1 MKMINNSNEERDNV
15 SRRDFLQGAV
25 QAVGVMVASP
35 SLNGKTNQTM
45 TNKYGLYGKL
55 QAQAGKG
62 KELGEILLR
71 AAKLM
76 EKAKGCILYL
86 VNKTADNPD
95 GIYIIEVW
103 DSKEDHD
110 NSLKLPGVRELI
122 TQAMPI
128 LDGKPEGI
136 TLEVLGGKGLG

>member
-1 MKMINNSNEERDNV
+1 MIDNSNEERDHIP
-15 SRRDFLQGAV
+15 RRDFLRRVILAAGVAV
-25 QAVGVMVASP
+25 VPP
-35 SLNGKTNQTM
+35 SVNGQTNKTM
-45 TNKYGLYGKL
+45 ANKYGLYGKF

-62 KELGEILLR
+62 KELGEILLK
-71 AAKLM
+71 AANLM
-76 EKAKGCILYL
+76 ENAKGCRLYI

-95 GIYIIEVW
+95 GIYVIEVW

-136 TLEVLGGKGLG
+136 TLEVLGGKGLD

>member
-1 MKMINNSNEERDNV
+1 MKMIDNSNEEREHIP
-15 SRRDFLQGAV
+15 RRDFLRGVILAAGVAV
-25 QAVGVMVASP
+25 VTSP
-35 SLNGKTNQTM
+35 VNGQINKTM
-45 TNKYGLYGKL
+45 ANKYGLYGKL

-62 KELGEILLR
+62 KELGEILLK
-71 AAKLM
+71 AASLM
-76 EKAKGCILYL
+76 ENAKGCILYI

-95 GIYIIEVW
+95 GIYVIEVW

-122 TQAMPI
+122 TRAMPM

>member
-1 MKMINNSNEERDNV
+1 M
-15 SRRDFLQGAV
+15 A
-25 QAVGVMVASP
+25 
-35 SLNGKTNQTM
+35 
-45 TNKYGLYGKL
+45 NKYGLYGKL

-62 KELGEILLR
+62 KELSEILLK
-71 AAKLM
+71 AARLM
-76 EKAKGCILYL
+76 ENAKGCILYI
-86 VNKTADNPD
+86 VNKTAENPD
-95 GIYIIEVW
+95 GVYVIEVW